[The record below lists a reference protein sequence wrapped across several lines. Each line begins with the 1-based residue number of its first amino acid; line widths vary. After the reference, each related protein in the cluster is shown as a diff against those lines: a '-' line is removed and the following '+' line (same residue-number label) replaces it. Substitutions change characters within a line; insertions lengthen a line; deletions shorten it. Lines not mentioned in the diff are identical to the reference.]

1 MSRRSKAAEQGTA
14 GDVEL
19 HYTITPK
26 LVSSLSYARW
36 VAGRASVL
44 GLSFYGLRSLQTE
57 MMHLRIAEMTVACTF
72 NVTMKEVERVV
83 AGDLLP
89 PRRQAAME
97 TIRLA
102 TALSEAV
109 RLATNGSKATD
120 AETCWSYFEFAKAQP
135 MGWAHFVGL
144 PRDSLIDHRRKKTKP
159 PPELVQLYEWID
171 RDELVS
177 DDPIL
182 RAATLFFG
190 LRDFD
195 EARPGRIARMAVVD
209 HELQARLDPR
219 GFLALR
225 NRKLGGMALRPTAPG
240 FGHAQTTGDLTRYF
254 EFFASAVGDGMSE
267 IARDLEGRQ
276 ETEQRRPWMTV
287 RPPDQLDRQIFDAVQ
302 RLGSATIQQLLGAI
316 HDPPPL
322 RTVQRRLKRLCDK
335 GLLAKHGSRRDA
347 FYRLP
352 ESDP

>member
-1 MSRRSKAAEQGTA
+1 MSRRSKAPEQGTTE
-14 GDVEL
+14 DVEL
-19 HYTITPK
+19 HYTITPT
-26 LVSSLSYARW
+26 LVSSLGHARW
-36 VAGRASVL
+36 VAGRVSAL
-44 GLSFYGLRSLQTE
+44 GLSFYGLRALQTE
-57 MMHLRIAEMTVACTF
+57 MMHLRIGEMTVACTF

-102 TALSEAV
+102 TALCEAV
-109 RLATNGSKATD
+109 RRATNRSKATD
-120 AETCWSYFEFAKAQP
+120 AETCWSYFEFAQAQP

-144 PRDSLIDHRRKKTKP
+144 PRGSLIDHRRKKSKP
-159 PPELVQLYEWID
+159 PPDIVRLYEWID
-171 RDELVS
+171 GDELVS

-190 LRDFD
+190 LRDLD
-195 EARPGRIARMAVVD
+195 EARLGRIARMAVVD

-219 GFLALR
+219 GLLVLR

-240 FGHAQTTGDLTRYF
+240 FGYAQTTGDLTRYF
-254 EFFASAVGDGMSE
+254 EFFASAVGVGMSD
-267 IARDLEGRQ
+267 IARDLEGRH
-276 ETEQRRPWMTV
+276 ESEQRRPWMTV

-302 RLGSATIQQLLGAI
+302 RVGSATIQQLLGAI

-322 RTVQRRLKRLCDK
+322 RTVQRRLKKLCDK